1 MPHHLR
7 PGRELVPSIP
17 TPSNKSIP
25 QASLSSKV
33 KVKWLP
39 VTGKLL
45 ALASRRASAC
55 YPSLLRLERILPIA
69 SENGKVIPFVFGGRE
84 CIRKRLNYRIRNT
97 MGPSF
102 ENGAKF
108 KLCCRDS
115 LIRLIKPSPQTL
127 TRIAA
132 RSARRCQYPKGMS

>member
-25 QASLSSKV
+25 RASLSSKA
-33 KVKWLP
+33 KVGWLP

-55 YPSLLRLERILPIA
+55 YLSLRRLERILPIA

-97 MGPSF
+97 MGPPF
-102 ENGAKF
+102 ENGAK
-108 KLCCRDS
+108 LCCRDI
-115 LIRLIKPSPQTL
+115 LIRLIKPTPHTL

-132 RSARRCQYPKGMS
+132 RSARRSQYPRGMS